1 MQARQKIEQRIT
13 WRRNQKFVV
22 RVAERSKNVGIRF
35 AGAGSEEN
43 ILNRNIL
50 LAIGIVAGDCAASG
64 FEAPLWR
71 SDWSYVSVTSHVE
84 RIERDELRRL
94 AMASITIANI
104 DDNLKQQLMA
114 RAAEHGHSLEFEA
127 REILENALSSTQ
139 QAAVP
144 DNLYAAIRAIVDP
157 IGGIELEAFPRQPV
171 REPPRFD

>member
-1 MQARQKIEQRIT
+1 LIDT
-13 WRRNQKFVV
+13 LGN
-22 RVAERSKNVGIRF
+22 
-35 AGAGSEEN
+35 
-43 ILNRNIL
+43 
-50 LAIGIVAGDCAASG
+50 
-64 FEAPLWR
+64 
-71 SDWSYVSVTSHVE
+71 E
-84 RIERDELRRL
+84 RIGRDELRRL